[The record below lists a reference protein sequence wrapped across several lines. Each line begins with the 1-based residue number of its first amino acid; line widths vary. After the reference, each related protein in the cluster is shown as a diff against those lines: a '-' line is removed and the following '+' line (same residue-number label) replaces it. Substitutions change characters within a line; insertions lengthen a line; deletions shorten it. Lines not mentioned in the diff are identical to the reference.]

1 MMHEMNTNVAE
12 LPLSFDQGG
21 KLSGKPSGVACPKC
35 RGEMQI
41 GRIAGC
47 QFAGCPKCFGMLIQ
61 QHVFAT
67 LIQHLRAKYS
77 GPTQAPKPMDAREL
91 HVSRRCPACLETME
105 TYPYAG
111 AGNSVIDACKECRLI
126 WFDADELNALVEA
139 PGRR

>member
-1 MMHEMNTNVAE
+1 MIHDSTAIVADR
-12 LPLSFDQGG
+12 PKTFDQAG

-35 RGEMQI
+35 RDEMQI
-41 GRIAGC
+41 GRIQGC

-61 QHVFAT
+61 QHIFAT
-67 LIQHLRAKYS
+67 LVQHLRAKYS
-77 GPTQAPKPMDAREL
+77 GPTPTPKPMDAKQL
-91 HVSRRCPACLETME
+91 HVSRSCPACLETME

-126 WFDADELNALVEA
+126 WFDAGELNGLVEA